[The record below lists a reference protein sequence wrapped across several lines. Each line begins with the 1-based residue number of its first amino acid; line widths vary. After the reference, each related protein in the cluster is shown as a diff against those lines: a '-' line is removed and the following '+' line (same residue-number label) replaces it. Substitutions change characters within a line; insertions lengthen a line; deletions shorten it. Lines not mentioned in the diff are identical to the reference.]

1 MACEQMRQVTETLRT
16 LADKSTGEDK
26 RFLPEKVE
34 EVRKAIDGIR
44 KQARGE
50 ELQRVAEL
58 EEGLKKLEEEM
69 RPRSIDEQDVMRNF
83 EEECEEKVTREG
95 SGEIYGKGKG
105 KGNGGKGKHAS
116 RKGKFREK
124 EQRRW

>member
-1 MACEQMRQVTETLRT
+1 MRQVMETLRT
-16 LADKSTGEDK
+16 LADISTGENK
-26 RFLPEKVE
+26 RCLPEKVE

-58 EEGLKKLEEEM
+58 EEGLKKFEEEM

-95 SGEIYGKGKG
+95 SGEI
-105 KGNGGKGKHAS
+105 
-116 RKGKFREK
+116 
-124 EQRRW
+124 